1 MDTTTHII
9 SNLMPLWD
17 WLIYAL
23 FSVGIIFYNIK
34 RNKEKPILRCLVIIY
49 FIFVLLLTIITRTQ
63 KPTITA
69 KMIPFW
75 SWYEVLIHHNIML
88 FEENILN
95 ILMLLPLGIML
106 KLLTPNFKIKNSFY
120 FGLVLSAT
128 IEVTQLIFRLGLFEW
143 DDMIH
148 NTLGCVLGTLIAE
161 NIMQIKKLLRTGNIK
176 K

>member
-1 MDTTTHII
+1 
-9 SNLMPLWD
+9 MPCWG

-34 RNKEKPILRCLVIIY
+34 SQKRKPILRSLILIYLV
-49 FIFVLLLTIITRTQ
+49 FVLLLTIITRTQ
-63 KPTITA
+63 KEYISA
-69 KMIPFW
+69 EWIPFW
-75 SWYEVLIHHNIML
+75 SWYEVIFHHSKYYL
-88 FEENILN
+88 EEIILN
-95 ILMLLPLGIML
+95 ILMLMPLGIML
-106 KLLTPNFKIKNSFY
+106 RLLNNRFQIKHALY
-120 FGLVLSAT
+120 LGLGLSMS

-161 NIMQIKKLLRTGNIK
+161 NIKQMKKLLRTGNIK

>member
-1 MDTTTHII
+1 
-9 SNLMPLWD
+9 MPLWA
-17 WLIYAL
+17 WLIYVL
-23 FSVGIIFYNIK
+23 FSTGIIFYNIK
-34 RNKEKPILRCLVIIY
+34 SNKQKPIIRSLILIY
-49 FIFVLLLTIITRTQ
+49 PIFVLLLTIITRTP
-63 KPTITA
+63 KANIRA
-69 KMIPFW
+69 EWIPFW
-75 SWYEVLIHHNIML
+75 SWYDVIFHHNKTL

-95 ILMLLPLGIML
+95 ILMLLPLGVML
-106 KLLTPNFKIKNSFY
+106 KLYKINFTVKHAFHC
-120 FGLVLSAT
+120 GLALSAT